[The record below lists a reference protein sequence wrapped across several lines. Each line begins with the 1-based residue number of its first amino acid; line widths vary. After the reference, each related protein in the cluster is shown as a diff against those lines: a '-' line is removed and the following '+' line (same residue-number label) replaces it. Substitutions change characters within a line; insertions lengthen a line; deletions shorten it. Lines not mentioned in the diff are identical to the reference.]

1 MTPHTPRHAP
11 QLGAHLHVMADEAGI
26 DARDAMHD
34 DLASL
39 AICTDADAA
48 VSTTQARIDAANR
61 WADAIG
67 SMCIDP

>member
-1 MTPHTPRHAP
+1 
-11 QLGAHLHVMADEAGI
+11 MADEAGI
-26 DARDAMHD
+26 HARDAMHD

-48 VSTTQARIDAANR
+48 VSTTQARIDEANR